1 MRITKV
7 SISGMHKAHD
17 KTYELNPGTT
27 YFVGEN
33 GTGKSTILEAIQLA
47 LLGYIPGYAKTKEGI
62 MKHASG
68 KFMEVSIELDSN
80 ITIDRTWVR
89 SSSGAVN
96 SECSVT
102 GYDGDLLEL
111 LKGIELPVFDF
122 NEFTSMTAN
131 KLKEWFI
138 SFLPS
143 SEKSLNIAKM
153 LKDELKGRQLP
164 SDALMKE
171 ATDWIKASPL
181 KGVDLIKGLNSYL
194 KEEQSFIKGQVS
206 KLQGTIESLI
216 YYDDA
221 PDLDVNE
228 LNSRLSELNQKKSAL
243 MRMQADKAAW
253 DKMKVQV
260 DLLKASLK
268 GDSYETDPTVIET
281 SKKIEALLKE
291 VEQSKEQFEKQD
303 AKLKKLQTELL
314 SIPSASANC
323 PYTNTLC
330 ETAKNLAETSQSKR
344 AEITKKI
351 EACKAEMSN
360 NDVLAMQQKQNG
372 IGTLNSQ
379 LAELRNKY
387 SHLALMQNQI
397 GPEPSIESEETIEKI
412 DAEINEVQDSLVKI
426 AANERYDELTQQV
439 TADKFEKENDLE
451 VLKVWIKFTDA
462 NGLQT
467 TVMNEPFQNL
477 SGDMSK
483 YLTQMFGKET
493 TAEFNLATKANS
505 FSFGI
510 SRDGHYIEFDCLS
523 SGERCLFTL
532 ALMTCILNRSES
544 EIRTI
549 LVDDLLD
556 HLDGANAD
564 SLFKSLQNIQDI
576 QFILAG
582 VKECKEAS
590 ICKPV

>member
-1 MRITKV
+1 MKITKV

-27 YFVGEN
+27 YFIGEN
-33 GTGKSTILEAIQLA
+33 GAGKSTILEAIQLA

-68 KFMEVSIELDSN
+68 KFMEVSIELDSG
-80 ITIDRTWVR
+80 ITIDRTWVK
-89 SSSGAVN
+89 SSSGSVN

-102 GYDGDLLEL
+102 GYEGDFSEL

-143 SEKSLNIAKM
+143 SEKSMNIAKM

-164 SDALMKE
+164 SDELMKE

-194 KEEQSFIKGQVS
+194 KEEQSFIKGQIS

-221 PDLDVNE
+221 PDLDVNA
-228 LNSRLSELNQKKSAL
+228 LNEQLQQLNQKKSEI
-243 MRMQADKAAW
+243 MKIQADRASW
-253 DKMKVQV
+253 EKMKVQL

-268 GDSYETDPTVIET
+268 GDSFETDPTVIENE
-281 SKKIEALLKE
+281 KKIKALNKE
-291 VEQSKEQFEKQD
+291 VAEARERFEKQD
-303 AKLKKLQTELL
+303 AKLRKLQAELL
-314 SIPSASANC
+314 SIPSANSNC
-323 PYTNTLC
+323 PYTNTVC
-330 ETAKNLAETSQSKR
+330 ETAKNLVETSQTKR
-344 AEITKKI
+344 AEVTKKI
-351 EACKAEMSN
+351 EDCKAEMATS
-360 NDVLAMQQKQNG
+360 DALAIRQKENEAVM
-372 IGTLNSQ
+372 LNSQ
-379 LAELRNKY
+379 IADLKNKY
-387 SHLALMQNQI
+387 AHLKLMQDQI
-397 GPEPSIESEETIEKI
+397 GPEPSIENDKTIEDV
-412 DAEINEVQDSLVKI
+412 DAEIKKVQDGLVKI

-439 TADKFEKENDLE
+439 TADKFAKENDLE
-451 VLKVWIKFTDA
+451 VLKAWIKFTDA

-467 TVMNEPFQNL
+467 TVMNEPFQDL
-477 SGDMSK
+477 SEDMSK
-483 YLTQMFGKET
+483 YLTQMFGQATK
-493 TAEFNLATKANS
+493 AEFNLATKANS

-532 ALMTCILNRSES
+532 ALMTCILDRSES

-556 HLDGANAD
+556 HLDGANAN
-564 SLFKSLQNIQDI
+564 SLFKSLQNVDNI

-582 VKECKEAS
+582 VKECEEES